1 MADNTLRSQSRG
13 REAIAST
20 GRGGVGNI
28 RSVSRDA
35 LKGVHGEHE
44 DDASN
49 TRGREFNVSPKVKS
63 SGRGGVGNIR
73 SSSTTRSPS
82 AGPNLGEKEIIKQH
96 IAESEGVP
104 HSSGRGGSGNITGS
118 RSRSRGPAGAGTTV
132 LPPLHSSGRGGAG
145 NITREGFDQN
155 KLAKVEAAE
164 MLKHA
169 PTIDEAHMHSTGRG
183 GLANITNL
191 PEPLDA
197 KDAPHLESASPG
209 PHVHSSGRGGAGN
222 IHAHRTAGADGDE
235 HERGREPQG
244 TKNVLAQVW
253 DKVRAASSSRSR
265 TDAHAQAV
273 ATTGA
278 LTRTGTGTSA
288 GTVGVNGDGK

>member
-1 MADNTLRSQSRG
+1 MADNALRSQSRG

-20 GRGGVGNI
+20 GRGGAGNI
-28 RSVSRDA
+28 RSVSKDA

-63 SGRGGVGNIR
+63 SGRGGAANIR
-73 SSSTTRSPS
+73 SSSATRSPS
-82 AGPNLGEKEIIKQH
+82 AGPNLGEKEIIRQH
-96 IAESEGVP
+96 IADSESVP
-104 HSSGRGGSGNITGS
+104 HSSGRGGSGNITS

-145 NITREGFDQN
+145 NITREGSDQN

-169 PTIDEAHMHSTGRG
+169 QANDEPYMHSTGRG

-197 KDAPHLESASPG
+197 KDVPHLDSASPG
-209 PHVHSSGRGGAGN
+209 PHVHSSGRGGVGN
-222 IHAHRTAGADGDE
+222 IHAHRAPDD

-253 DKVRAASSSRSR
+253 EKVRGASSSRSR
-265 TDAHAQAV
+265 ADAHTQAV
-273 ATTGA
+273 ATAGP
-278 LTRTGTGTSA
+278 LSGTSA
-288 GTVGVNGDGK
+288 GTGAVGVIGDGK